1 MYKLSQSPRLD
12 KKYMVITP
20 DGKTIHFGSR
30 GYSDYTIH
38 KDKIRR
44 ERYILRHVKN
54 ENWNNYNTPG
64 FWARYLLWNK
74 PTILQSIKDMENRF
88 GISIITQ

>member
-44 ERYILRHVKN
+44 ERYILRHIKN

-74 PTILQSIKDMENRF
+74 PTITQSIKDMENRF
-88 GISIITQ
+88 GIGIITQ

>member
-20 DGKTIHFGSR
+20 DGKTIHFGAR

-74 PTILQSIKDMENRF
+74 PTISQSIRDMENRF
-88 GISIITQ
+88 GIGIITQ